1 MVNIGLGE
9 VFVIFIV
16 TVLSLALP
24 IGILFLLYK
33 IYLKLKSIEE
43 QLKKNGKLP

>member
-16 TVLSLALP
+16 TVLSLVLP
-24 IGILFLLYK
+24 LGILFLLYK

>member
-9 VFVIFIV
+9 VSVIFIV
-16 TVLSLALP
+16 TVLSLAFPL
-24 IGILFLLYK
+24 GILFLLYK
-33 IYLKLKSIEE
+33 IYAKLKSIEE

>member
-16 TVLSLALP
+16 TVISLAFPL
-24 IGILFLLYK
+24 GILFLLYK
-33 IYLKLKSIEE
+33 IYVKLKSIEE